1 VLISNIVNF
10 AMENAFA
17 TDRILTGDKMRV
29 YPILGQCS
37 TLLSLLLFKGS
48 FAYHRP
54 RDWRPD
60 QNDVP
65 ALRSFDSQTDCAQSG
80 VTFLVAE
87 PLGRQFEEGQHRLL
101 APQDKCIAPR
111 SKFPG
116 ETLASEHRRC
126 GA

>member
-1 VLISNIVNF
+1 
-10 AMENAFA
+10 
-17 TDRILTGDKMRV
+17 MRV